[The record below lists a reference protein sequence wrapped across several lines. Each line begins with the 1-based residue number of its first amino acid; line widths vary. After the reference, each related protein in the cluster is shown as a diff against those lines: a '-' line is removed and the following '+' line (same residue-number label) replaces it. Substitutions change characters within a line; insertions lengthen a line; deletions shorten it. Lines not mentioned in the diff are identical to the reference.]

1 MMFVQFRNTY
11 KILSHKYVIYFYEQ
25 NLYHILYTTATAE
38 YIMNIR
44 IITIVTCKVVMI
56 FVCIKHVYKIILSVH

>member
-25 NLYHILYTTATAE
+25 NLHHTTATAE

-44 IITIVTCKVVMI
+44 IIMIVTCEVVMI